1 LNVLNWNSFSKAI
14 SPPCLS
20 PTSFTL
26 APVSPVSQSCIS
38 LHLLALQPSPSSSS
52 QRRGLVF
59 AKRYEEE
66 NSQVLS
72 SHEKKVILIEKRNHR
87 LHANLC
93 WETSITAKLNEQL
106 S

>member
-1 LNVLNWNSFSKAI
+1 
-14 SPPCLS
+14 
-20 PTSFTL
+20 
-26 APVSPVSQSCIS
+26 
-38 LHLLALQPSPSSSS
+38 
-52 QRRGLVF
+52 VF